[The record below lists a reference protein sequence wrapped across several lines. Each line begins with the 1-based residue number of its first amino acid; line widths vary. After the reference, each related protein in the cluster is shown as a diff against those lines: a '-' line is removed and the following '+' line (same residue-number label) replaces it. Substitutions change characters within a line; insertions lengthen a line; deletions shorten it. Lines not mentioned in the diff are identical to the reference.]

1 MHPNH
6 ILEVGRRDLAATRLL
21 GEPLPT
27 LAPGAVRL
35 EVERLALTANT
46 VTYALTG
53 DLLGYWQFYPAPD
66 ADWGRVPAMGW
77 ARIVESTRPELAV
90 GSRYYGWWPM
100 ARFVD
105 VDAEPNGRGFR
116 DVGAHREG
124 HAPVYRQALDTAAD
138 PLHEPGRD
146 AEDRHALLR
155 GLFQT
160 AFLADDA
167 LAEQEPILVVAV
179 KVPFERLGGRVGA
192 VQIVAQNRRQ
202 RAAHLLNV
210 ELTALHSVQVRRRP
224 LDLGVG
230 ISGRV
235 DVNALLHA
243 QHAVQASRDVVEESQ
258 NRFLNLL

>member
-35 EVERLALTANT
+35 DVERLALTANT

-90 GSRYYGWWPM
+90 GSRYYGWWPA

-105 VDAEPNGRGFR
+105 VHAERDA
-116 DVGAHREG
+116 
-124 HAPVYRQALDTAAD
+124 ALCSVDLEHDDD
-138 PLHEPGRD
+138 PLLVL
-146 AEDRHALLR
+146 DRGDELV
-155 GLFQT
+155 
-160 AFLADDA
+160 
-167 LAEQEPILVVAV
+167 PCIL
-179 KVPFERLGGRVGA
+179 
-192 VQIVAQNRRQ
+192 
-202 RAAHLLNV
+202 
-210 ELTALHSVQVRRRP
+210 
-224 LDLGVG
+224 
-230 ISGRV
+230 
-235 DVNALLHA
+235 
-243 QHAVQASRDVVEESQ
+243 
-258 NRFLNLL
+258 